1 MKANTKSL
9 IIKLVVILSVSIIL
23 SSIAIITLADGNGN
37 FELNYSSGD
46 STKVDTLVNNGAATV
61 VSVLRIASIAISVV
75 VLLIISMKYMIS
87 APGDRADI
95 KKHAVAYVIGTFIL
109 FSAMQIIALLV
120 NISNEAFKGAPTGPA
135 STSGGH

>member
-46 STKVDTLVNNGAATV
+46 STKVDTLVNNFCSSATNN
-61 VSVLRIASIAISVV
+61 INEIYDIS
-75 VLLIISMKYMIS
+75 S
-87 APGDRADI
+87 RR
-95 KKHAVAYVIGTFIL
+95 
-109 FSAMQIIALLV
+109 
-120 NISNEAFKGAPTGPA
+120 
-135 STSGGH
+135 